1 MEKYKDIL
9 SYLDIGMS
17 QNKISKT
24 LNTSRNT
31 VRKIKIATDGILN
44 RSTLEFQITKIN
56 GNKLMQLR

>member
-9 SYLDIGMS
+9 RYLNIGIS
-17 QNKISKT
+17 QNKISKI

-31 VRKIKIATDGILN
+31 VRKIKIVTDAILD
-44 RSTLEFQITKIN
+44 RSTPEFQITKIN